1 MSFVVKSIAKKYDQF
16 QAVESLSFTIQPGEI
31 VGFLGPN
38 GAGKSTTLKMI
49 AGFLS
54 PDTGS
59 IQLSGVDLQKNEVTY
74 KKKIGYLP
82 ESNPLYEDLFVL
94 EYLDFLARV
103 HAIPSSAKRI
113 KDVILQTGLQ
123 TMQHKKIGFLSKGF
137 KQRVGIAAAI
147 LHKPELILL
156 DEPTSGLD
164 PNQLIEIR
172 ALIQSLSANAMIL
185 FSSHILQEVAAI
197 SNRVLV
203 LHQGKLVANQPI
215 EVLMQSNQHNLLV
228 QFQEDMTA
236 DLPLIQ
242 LKYKVLEQHD
252 KRTLVIQAKDAKELD
267 QARQYLMELALEK
280 GFHIERLQ
288 TQEASLEE
296 IFKLLT
302 H

>member
-1 MSFVVKSIAKKYDQF
+1 MSLNVKSIAKKFDQF

-49 AGFLS
+49 AGCLS
-54 PDTGS
+54 PDAGS
-59 IQLSGVDLQKNEVTY
+59 ILLSGVDVQKDEVEY

-82 ESNPLYEDLFVL
+82 ESNPLYEDLFVA
-94 EYLDFLARV
+94 EYLNFLGSV
-103 HAIPSSAKRI
+103 HAIPSPSKRI
-113 KDVILQTGLQ
+113 QEVIEQTGLQ
-123 TMQHKKIGFLSKGF
+123 SMQQKKIGFLSKGF

-147 LHKPELILL
+147 LHQPELILL

-172 ALIQSLSANAMIL
+172 GLIQSLSAHTMVL

-197 SNRVLV
+197 SDRVLV
-203 LHQGKLVANQPI
+203 LHQGKLVANQSI
-215 EVLMQSNQHNLLV
+215 ESLTQSSQHNLLV

-236 DLPLIQ
+236 YVDAIQ
-242 LKYKVLEQHD
+242 LKYNLIIQED
-252 KRTLVIQAKDAKELD
+252 KRALVIQAKDAVELD
-267 QARQYLMELALEK
+267 QARQYLMGLALEK
-280 GFHIERLQ
+280 GLHIERLQ